1 MKNIFKIILIIFA
14 LAISFLIKPQ
24 VFHQE
29 QTKTVSLVQTIKKES
44 TFLIT
49 NNKLNEEISSPKNGN
64 STNTNGTSAIIIPFF
79 TNNNLFSID
88 KTPIIWCFIH
98 NFSRLL
104 INGKYIRAP

>member
-29 QTKTVSLVQTIKKES
+29 QIKTTSLVQTIKNES

-49 NNKLNEEISSPKNGN
+49 NNKLNEEISTPKNGN
-64 STNTNGTSAIIIPFF
+64 TASSTGTTAIILPNFS
-79 TNNNLFSID
+79 NNIFLEIN
-88 KTPIIWCFIH
+88 KTPILWCLFCNLIQG
-98 NFSRLL
+98 L
-104 INGKYIRAP
+104 INTKYIRAP